1 MFKTTNT
8 IQAAAA
14 RSLNN
19 NRRSQDTCSPNAFMQ
34 RILLHGK
41 AFMFAAAMVLTFF
54 ATQSNAQYT
63 HFIDDDYITART
75 TQAEFGGS
83 WNNNTAGLVR
93 WSWAD
98 GGVKRGEFKA
108 TTLARVRSGSNPL
121 CIAARVRWQTF
132 TASPSFSYP
141 LGASVTIG
149 VATTTDGYIRSCRSS
164 TGRIQP
170 IYLTGTNHNTRFLWR
185 VHADIC
191 HKATATSMWVCATDS
206 NEYGGN

>member
-1 MFKTTNT
+1 MFNTTNT

-19 NRRSQDTCSPNAFMQ
+19 NRRSQDTYSPKAFMR

-41 AFMFAAAMVLTFF
+41 AFMFATVMVLTFF
-54 ATQSNAQYT
+54 AIQSNAQYKQ
-63 HFIDDDYITART
+63 FDDDYITART

-93 WSWAD
+93 WYWAD

-108 TTLARVRSGSNPL
+108 TTLARVRRGYNPL
-121 CIAARVRWQTF
+121 CIAARVRWQTI
-132 TASPSFSYP
+132 TASPSFSVP
-141 LGASVTIG
+141 LAASVSVG
-149 VATTTDGYIRSCRSS
+149 VTTTTDGYTRSCRSS
-164 TGRIQP
+164 SGTIRP
-170 IYLTGTNHNTRFLWR
+170 IYLTGVNHNTRLLWR

-191 HKATATSMWVCATDS
+191 HKAAATSMWVCATDS
-206 NEYGGN
+206 NEYGGS